1 MTSLPLQSESDGHAE
16 PAIGVPAF
24 TLSTR
29 IVRREVAKTILK
41 SIHSEIKRDL
51 DVAPSWVSERVEDFV
66 TKADLLP
73 FVKNKPKSKLG
84 GVAAPT
90 GGSSNADTALAQY
103 SITPE
108 VAAEGNSEEGV
119 EVLARNVQEF
129 YLDLEEEL
137 SRRRWR
143 LGRQVLMKN
152 YAASHSN
159 GSASASSGDE
169 KDKEKDGAGEEGEE
183 KGPVTTEKEQKVREV
198 MELVERTLCA
208 MFYDR

>member
-1 MTSLPLQSESDGHAE
+1 M
-16 PAIGVPAF
+16 
-24 TLSTR
+24 
-29 IVRREVAKTILK
+29 
-41 SIHSEIKRDL
+41 
-51 DVAPSWVSERVEDFV
+51 

-73 FVKNKPKSKLG
+73 FVKNKPKTKLG
-84 GVAAPT
+84 NVPAGT
-90 GGSSNADTALAQY
+90 GGSASTDTALAQY

-108 VAAEGNSEEGV
+108 LTTEGSGEEGV

-152 YAASHSN
+152 HATPHPN

-183 KGPVTTEKEQKVREV
+183 KGPVTTEKEQRVREV
-198 MELVERTLCA
+198 MELVERTLCS